1 MKRYTE
7 YICFRNASQRI
18 VRVPYHLY
26 HISIFLLFIKYNG
39 RNVFFC
45 FSHVMPLN
53 CFLVRISKVY
63 ILIKREGTVCDS
75 AQNYIESGRGKGFV
89 NVRAL

>member
-63 ILIKREGTVCDS
+63 IIYLFI
-75 AQNYIESGRGKGFV
+75 YIISLYLYIYKYIYI
-89 NVRAL
+89 